1 MKVWKIAWNISQNYR
16 LFLLLRKREFL
27 LSNTKRGLSAIF
39 LALCFF
45 FLVSIRNALLQ
56 LQFTYSLYG
65 LIWTLITPREQ
76 CPSVVIIKSQLLPG
90 VCAPTHSSYR
100 GWLYYILHRCSCAAF
115 CCRDNWETKYS
126 STHRG
131 AYRHRVLC
139 NSLAQRQQWLC
150 CCTAR
155 IEPILHSNIDI

>member
-1 MKVWKIAWNISQNYR
+1 MTMASGEKTSLKTLEAVKGFHCREILQERHSKASPAIVWPWWV
-16 LFLLLRKREFL
+16 
-27 LSNTKRGLSAIF
+27 GLCAHHF
-39 LALCFF
+39 HA
-45 FLVSIRNALLQ
+45 
-56 LQFTYSLYG
+56 
-65 LIWTLITPREQ
+65 REQ

-100 GWLYYILHRCSCAAF
+100 GWLYYILHRCLCAAF

-139 NSLAQRQQWLC
+139 NSLSQRQQWLC